1 MISQTSIAKKSKN
14 NQKGTDVMPT
24 KPYANFEA
32 IAATNPVNIIISGFS
47 HQNVNIYM

>member
-14 NQKGTDVMPT
+14 NQKGTDVPT

-32 IAATNPVNIIISGFS
+32 IAATNSVNIIISGFA